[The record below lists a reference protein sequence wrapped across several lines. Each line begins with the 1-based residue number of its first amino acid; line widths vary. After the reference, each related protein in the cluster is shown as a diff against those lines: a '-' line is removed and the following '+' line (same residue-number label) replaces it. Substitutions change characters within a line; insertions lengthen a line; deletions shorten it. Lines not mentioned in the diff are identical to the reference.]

1 MRIEDIKQQIRK
13 CEISKLKAQARLKV
27 IKESGL
33 EMEDFESVETQV
45 TTEAAKTLSVDVVDI
60 GQPLSRTSSLRSTN
74 LSYASESGRVS
85 SLDGRM

>member
-1 MRIEDIKQQIRK
+1 MRIEDIRQQIRK

-45 TTEAAKTLSVDVVDI
+45 TTEASKTLSVDVVDI
-60 GQPLSRTSSLRSTN
+60 GQPLSRTPSLRSTN
-74 LSYASESGRVS
+74 LSYTSESGRIS
-85 SLDGRM
+85 SLDGRT

>member
-45 TTEAAKTLSVDVVDI
+45 TTEASKTLSVDVVDI
-60 GQPLSRTSSLRSTN
+60 GQPLSRTPSLRSTN
-74 LSYASESGRVS
+74 LSYTSESGRIS
-85 SLDGRM
+85 SLDGRT